1 LKHILKKTEPPFILK
16 SVAVSTYKELDNS
29 EEGKKA
35 RGELRQ
41 ALSQEQGYIC
51 CYCCQ
56 ELDPRNSHIEHLRP
70 QESYAHLSLDYTNLL
85 VSCQGRLHKK
95 EPRRCGMAKDD
106 WFDEKLMVSP
116 LSQDCER
123 FFEYTLAGEIL
134 ASKDPVKQQAAQE
147 TIDRLNLNDLKLQAD
162 RRAVFDE
169 FFWEDL
175 SLEDVAKLLKDFA
188 ETDANGHY
196 QPFCPA
202 LTYLLRLEYAIL

>member
-1 LKHILKKTEPPFILK
+1 LKHILKKTEPPSILK
-16 SVAVSTYKELDNS
+16 SVTVSTYKELDSS
-29 EEGKKA
+29 EQGKKA

-56 ELDPRNSHIEHLRP
+56 ELDPRNSHIEHFRP
-70 QESYAHLSLDYTNLL
+70 QESYAHLSLDYRNLL
-85 VSCQGRLHKK
+85 VSCQGRLQKK
-95 EPRRCGMAKDD
+95 EPRRCGMAKDT
-106 WFDEKLMVSP
+106 WFDENLMVSP
-116 LSQDCER
+116 LSKDCEG

-134 ASKDPVKQQAAQE
+134 ATEDPAKQQAAQE

-162 RRAVFDE
+162 RKAAFDE
-169 FFWEDL
+169 FLQDL
-175 SLEDVAKLLKDFA
+175 SVEDAAKLLKDLA

-202 LTYLLRLEYAIL
+202 LTYLLKLEYTIL